1 MTEITLNGGLRLK
14 KGNKDVTLTIYST
27 PFARIMQSKESHL
40 LDVQYMGGKF
50 FLQPGFTRK
59 ISIERKTTSPLC
71 VTRVARL
78 IPQQLRKEL
87 SSTEKQKKVQV
98 VLKNLVTLKDLESQS
113 KFYNYPHVDDFNF
126 NLIREDTTRVAG
138 SISCFRHKK
147 GLTFRFSIR
156 HRIIGDIAKSKVK
169 ILIGRNHKGDFILR
183 KDERG
188 IPFCFYSGK
197 GRSPFAY
204 ITISP
209 ELIRPSEYKLFSQGK
224 RSIPTKVYLSRNE
237 FGIDISKYFIVKEEQ
252 ELASGLLQ
260 LGFNIRIP
268 QMGKREADI
277 VLRKSKTP
285 IEITRIKPRR
295 KSRSNT
301 NSPHTDGI
309 FINARICEGF
319 LKVSKKIVPLYIV
332 VFREEWLDF
341 KWVRDL
347 IATTLP
353 EVFCLTTNFNKGGEE
368 QIAREI
374 KVVMEQRGLPL

>member
-1 MTEITLNGGLRLK
+1 MKVVTLNGGLRVK
-14 KGNKDVTLTIYST
+14 PNNDVTLTLYSSS
-27 PFARIMQSKESHL
+27 FARILQSRDITS
-40 LDVQYMGGKF
+40 LDIKYEDGKF
-50 FLQPGFTRK
+50 TLSPGSSRK
-59 ISIERKTTSPLC
+59 ISIERKEYNPLC

-78 IPQQLRKEL
+78 IPQELRKEL
-87 SSTEKQKKVQV
+87 SSTGTQKKVQV
-98 VLKNLVTLKDLESQS
+98 VLKNLVGPKDLKSHS
-113 KFYNYPHVDDFNF
+113 KFYNYPHVDDFDF
-126 NLIREDTTRVAG
+126 NLTREDTTRVAG
-138 SISCFRHKK
+138 SINCFRHKK

-188 IPFCFYSGK
+188 IPFCLYLSK
-197 GRSPFAY
+197 GRSAFAY

-209 ELIRPSEYKLFSQGK
+209 DLIKKFESDLFFQGR
-224 RSIPTKVYLSRNE
+224 RSIPTKVYFSRNE

-277 VLRKSKTP
+277 VLRRSKVQ
-285 IEITRIKPRR
+285 IEITRIKTRRNPR
-295 KSRSNT
+295 SST

-347 IATTLP
+347 IATTSP
-353 EVFCLTTNFNKGGEE
+353 EVFCLTTNFNKGWEE